1 MTEPGADAVT
11 LAEARARA
19 RAAKDFAAADALRDE
34 LAATGWTVVDEPD
47 GGWRLDPAPAEVA
60 PARLDPHDVPSL
72 LESPA
77 TDDVSVHWVAE
88 GWPGDIARAIASL
101 RAHQGSR
108 RAHFVVADVTGD
120 EPGAFGDD
128 VEVLALAEGTGWAAA
143 ANAGLR
149 RATGRVVIVMDGSI
163 EAAGDVF
170 GPLERALAEPG
181 LGIAGPFGI
190 VTRDLREFD
199 EAPDAGPC
207 DAIEGYCMAMRR
219 EVVAAVGG
227 FDEKFRWYRT
237 ADIELSFRVKDR
249 GLRTEVVPVPVI
261 KHEHRMWFETEP
273 AERAKWSKR
282 NFYWFLDRWRDR
294 WDLVFD
300 PEPPE
305 GTPPAP

>member
-47 GGWRLDPAPAEVA
+47 GAWRLDPAPAEVA
-60 PARLDPHDVPSL
+60 PARLDPHVVPSL
-72 LESPA
+72 LEAPA

-108 RAHFVVADVTGD
+108 RVRFVVADVTGD

-128 VEVLALAEGTGWAAA
+128 VDVLALAEGTGWAAA
-143 ANAGLR
+143 ANAALR

-170 GPLERALAEPG
+170 GPLEQALTEPAV
-181 LGIAGPFGI
+181 GIAGPFGI

-219 EVVAAVGG
+219 DVVAAVGG

-282 NFYWFLDRWRDR
+282 NFYRFLDRWRGR
-294 WDLVFD
+294 WDLVLD

-305 GTPPAP
+305 GRPPAP